1 MHTRN
6 EIVIAAPGSLCLEL
20 ARDVERWP
28 EILPHYR
35 EVRFLRR
42 DGPGRGRV
50 RMSAYR
56 HFGPLPWPTW
66 WASEMVTDEE
76 AGEVRYRHVA
86 GITRG
91 MEVLWELRPMPDVP
105 RWTGRPSGG
114 VGTRPEAAAVGE
126 DRPAGADRPP
136 GEDREGPRT
145 RVVILHEWDGPN
157 WPLIGG
163 FAARRIIGPH
173 FVKVVAARTL
183 AGIRRE
189 AEDRWRTSSPGE
201 TGPDDRGAA

>member
-6 EIVIAAPGSLCLEL
+6 ETVIAAPPELCLEA

-28 EILPHYR
+28 EVLPHYR

-50 RMSAYR
+50 HMSAFR

-66 WASEMVTDEE
+66 WVSEMATDEE
-76 AGEVRYRHVA
+76 ARQVRYRHVD
-86 GITRG
+86 GITEG
-91 MEVLWELRPMPDVP
+91 MEVLWEIRPREAEP
-105 RWTGRPSGG
+105 GPSAG
-114 VGTRPEAAAVGE
+114 
-126 DRPAGADRPP
+126 PA
-136 GEDREGPRT
+136 PRT
-145 RVVILHEWDGPN
+145 RVVILHEWEGPG

-173 FVKVVAARTL
+173 FVKVVADRTL
-183 AGIRRE
+183 AGLRRE
-189 AEDRWRTSSPGE
+189 VEDRWRRSPE
-201 TGPDDRGAA
+201 NPDAAPTAGDER

>member
-6 EIVIAAPGSLCLEL
+6 ETVVAAPVEPCLEA

-35 EVRFLRR
+35 DVRFLRR

-50 RMSAYR
+50 RMAAYR

-66 WASEMVTDEE
+66 WESEMVTDEE
-76 AGEVRYRHVA
+76 AGQVRYRHVD

-91 MEVLWELRPMPDVP
+91 MDVLWELRPLEEEPGPSRRPD
-105 RWTGRPSGG
+105 G
-114 VGTRPEAAAVGE
+114 
-126 DRPAGADRPP
+126 
-136 GEDREGPRT
+136 GPRT
-145 RVVILHEWDGPN
+145 RVVVLHDWEGPD

-163 FAARRIIGPH
+163 LAARRVIGPH
-173 FVKVVAARTL
+173 FVKVVADRTL
-183 AGIRRE
+183 AGIRRAVE
-189 AEDRWRTSSPGE
+189 ARRRRAAE
-201 TGPDDRGAA
+201 GAPPSADPEGA